1 MVSVCYAVDGRSVVI
16 IGRGGHPCVALIC
29 SVARIAEKKTNE
41 VNRSERRYTVD
52 SVQCFSS
59 KHWAVCPP
67 LLAQPVDFRL
77 SLISNQLKSF
87 EFLRLNTSKFL
98 GLGSWRRS
106 SKVWPRQITSNQ
118 PKGGRKWQS
127 RRSDQLCLFRPPTT
141 IIDYLLQSIL
151 MLAMLRYIDWDKFT
165 ERKNLRKFVNAHLSV
180 SGTVPKTHNG

>member
-29 SVARIAEKKTNE
+29 SVARIAEKRLM
-41 VNRSERRYTVD
+41 RSTVAKGD
-52 SVQCFSS
+52 IQLIVSNVSVRNIGQS
-59 KHWAVCPP
+59 ALQ

-118 PKGGRKWQS
+118 PKGGRKLTIKAVGS
-127 RRSDQLCLFRPPTT
+127 TMFVPTT
-141 IIDYLLQSIL
+141 NYNYWLPTPVNSY
-151 MLAMLRYIDWDKFT
+151 ARYAPLHW
-165 ERKNLRKFVNAHLSV
+165 L
-180 SGTVPKTHNG
+180 G

>member
-1 MVSVCYAVDGRSVVI
+1 MVSVFYAVDGRSVVI

-118 PKGGRKWQS
+118 PKGGRKLTIKVVGS
-127 RRSDQLCLFRPPTT
+127 TMFVPTT
-141 IIDYLLQSIL
+141 NYNYWLPTPVNSY
-151 MLAMLRYIDWDKFT
+151 ARYAPLHW
-165 ERKNLRKFVNAHLSV
+165 L
-180 SGTVPKTHNG
+180 G

>member
-1 MVSVCYAVDGRSVVI
+1 MVSVFYAVDGRSVVI

-29 SVARIAEKKTNE
+29 SVARIAEKTNE

-59 KHWAVCPP
+59 KHWAVCPL

-87 EFLRLNTSKFL
+87 EFLRLNTSKFF

-118 PKGGRKWQS
+118 PKGGRKLINQGG
-127 RRSDQLCLFRPPTT
+127 RINYVCSDHQLQ
-141 IIDYLLQSIL
+141 LLITYSSQFLCSLCSATLTGI
-151 MLAMLRYIDWDKFT
+151 
-165 ERKNLRKFVNAHLSV
+165 NLRKEKF
-180 SGTVPKTHNG
+180 KKIC

>member
-1 MVSVCYAVDGRSVVI
+1 MVSVCYAVDGRSVVV

-59 KHWAVCPP
+59 KHWAVCPL

-87 EFLRLNTSKFL
+87 EFLRLNTSKFFDLVAGVGLAKSDL
-98 GLGSWRRS
+98 GR
-106 SKVWPRQITSNQ
+106 
-118 PKGGRKWQS
+118 
-127 RRSDQLCLFRPPTT
+127 
-141 IIDYLLQSIL
+141 
-151 MLAMLRYIDWDKFT
+151 
-165 ERKNLRKFVNAHLSV
+165 
-180 SGTVPKTHNG
+180 

>member
-29 SVARIAEKKTNE
+29 SVARIAEKRLM
-41 VNRSERRYTVD
+41 RSTVAKGD
-52 SVQCFSS
+52 IQLIVSNVSVRNIGQS
-59 KHWAVCPP
+59 ALQ

-165 ERKNLRKFVNAHLSV
+165 ERKN
-180 SGTVPKTHNG
+180 